1 MKILL
6 YSSLA
11 EDTGGAI
18 RAAYIREALVRCG
31 HEVVYVKPL
40 EKTRPLKFDFLL
52 SLPSYTWAALTTA
65 CDVAMAIKPYPNT
78 GIPLLIRKMLGTKI
92 VMDVDDLDYAYRE
105 GGIISWVG
113 EKIQK
118 PFPKLCDMVTYH
130 NDNLYHHLTDDFKV
144 APEKLYRLD
153 QGIDIRQFDE
163 VAVSEEKRKE
173 LVKKYGLEGTKI
185 VTYVAHLDPA
195 CDLDAILEGLPMVRE
210 AVSDFCLVVVGGG
223 LFEKQF
229 RELAE
234 KLGVGNCVKFTGL
247 LPKEGVIPFIAIADC
262 CVVYYKDR
270 KANYCRT
277 SMKLREYISMGK
289 RVVCNDVSELG
300 KHKDYT
306 YQTKTSIPEFS
317 RMLIEVLKGKS
328 DGREERGKAY
338 MRKNFSWDV
347 LSEKLGKKME
357 ALVRISQQGS
367 SRDG

>member
-18 RAAYIREALVRCG
+18 RAAYIREALERCG
-31 HEVVYVKPL
+31 HDVVYVKPL
-40 EKTRPLKFDFLL
+40 KKTRPLKFDFLL
-52 SLPSYTWAALTTA
+52 SLPSYTFAALTTP
-65 CDVAMAIKPYPNT
+65 CHVAMAIKPYPNT
-78 GIPLLIRKMLGTKI
+78 GLPLLLRKMLGTKI
-92 VMDVDDLDYAYRE
+92 VIDVDDLDYAYRE

-118 PFPKLCDMVTYH
+118 PFPRLCDMVTYH
-130 NDNLYHHLTDDFKV
+130 NDNLFHHLTEDFNV
-144 APEKLYRLD
+144 APDKLYRLD
-153 QGIDIRQFDE
+153 QGIDIKQFDDK
-163 VAVSEEKRKE
+163 AVHEKTRKNLIE
-173 LVKKYGLEGTKI
+173 RYDLKEKKI

-210 AVSDFCLVVVGGG
+210 AVPDFCLVVVGGG

-229 RELAE
+229 RQLAE
-234 KLGVGNCVKFTGL
+234 RLGVGDCVRFTGL

-289 RVVCNDVSELG
+289 RVVCNDVSELA

-306 YQTKTSIPEFS
+306 YQTKTSVPEFS
-317 RMLIEVLKGKS
+317 RMLIDVLKGKS
-328 DGREERGKAY
+328 DGREERGKTC
-338 MRKNFSWDV
+338 MRENFSWDV
-347 LSEKLGKKME
+347 LSGKLGKKME
-357 ALVRISQQGS
+357 TLVR
-367 SRDG
+367 